1 MKVASE
7 TRLRGFVGKMKIL
20 TFKFSFLILLLA
32 LMIVFSGSG
41 KYPGSVIELLLN
53 PIASA
58 TTSAATKKSI
68 QINYVITAQ
77 GHFGDITSS
86 TTRKD
91 LVRLFGAANVKDGI
105 LTVAEGQTEKGTIV
119 FPNHPEKRIEILW
132 VEKGLKTPQTIR
144 ISGDVSKWHLANGL
158 ILNDS
163 LLKVEKYNQH
173 PFKLYGFEW
182 DYGGYVTD
190 WQHGKMENFNSKHT
204 HLMLR
209 FSPAASY
216 KGLSEKEISSVSGD
230 GEFLSSNSTLRKMN
244 PKISQIIISFY

>member
-1 MKVASE
+1 
-7 TRLRGFVGKMKIL
+7 MKIS
-20 TFKFSFLILLLA
+20 TFKFNVLVLLMA

-41 KYPGSVIELLLN
+41 KYPGNVIELLLN

-58 TTSAATKKSI
+58 KTPVVTKKST
-68 QINYVITAQ
+68 QINYVITTQ
-77 GHFGDITSS
+77 GHFGDIAST

-105 LTVAEGQTEKGTIV
+105 LIFAEGQTEKGTIV
-119 FPNHPEKRIEILW
+119 FPNHPEKRVEILW
-132 VEKGLKTPQTIR
+132 AETGLKTPQTIR

-158 ILNDS
+158 ALNTP
-163 LLKVEKYNQH
+163 LVNVEKCNQH

-190 WQHGKMENFNSKHT
+190 WQHGKMESFNSKHT

-216 KGLSEKEISSVSGD
+216 EGLSEKEISSVSGE
-230 GEFLSSNSTLRKMN
+230 GEFLSSNPTLRKMN
-244 PKISQIIISFY
+244 PKISQIIVSFY

>member
-1 MKVASE
+1 
-7 TRLRGFVGKMKIL
+7 MKIV
-20 TFKFSFLILLLA
+20 TFKLSFLFLLMV
-32 LMIVFSGSG
+32 LMTSFSGSRER
-41 KYPGSVIELLLN
+41 PGSFIELILN
-53 PIASA
+53 PSASA
-58 TTSAATKKSI
+58 ITAPIDTKKPT

-77 GHFGDITSS
+77 GHFGDITSTS
-86 TTRKD
+86 TRKD
-91 LVRLFGAANVKDGI
+91 LVRLFGAVNVKDGDI
-105 LTVAEGQTEKGTIV
+105 IVEEGQTQKATIV
-119 FPNHPEKRIEILW
+119 FPNNSAKRVEIIW
-132 VEKGLKTPQTIR
+132 QEKGLKTPQTIR

-158 ILNDS
+158 TLNDP

-216 KGLSEKEISSVSGD
+216 EGLSEKEISSVSGE
-230 GEFLSSNSTLRKMN
+230 GEFLSSNLTLRKMN
-244 PKISQIIISFY
+244 PKISQIIVSFY